1 MDNLPLA
8 LLSKVGWYDIL
19 EPLGGTGGG
28 SPSLSESTSWCV
40 VPILKKKKFS
50 TATVPIQVFN
60 EHAQNPGIVIQMNLK
75 TILKFKKYVCLR
87 LTDHPC

>member
-28 SPSLSESTSWCV
+28 SPSSSESTSWCV
-40 VPILKKKKFS
+40 ATILKKKFS

-75 TILKFKKYVCLR
+75 TIVR
-87 LTDHPC
+87 